1 MLGGRTTS
9 ALEHART
16 LLRGNSVRSEK

>member
-16 LLRGNSVRSEK
+16 LLRGNSVRSGK